1 LSFDTFHISLQRA
14 PRIYKLLLLTDKDWR
29 LINSFEELSSSFFKS
44 AMKLASNFEI
54 WINLVKTDEMID
66 YKEGSIMRE
75 QGKNEIKLAKLN
87 IIKSY
92 FDGIGDSLNEF
103 IEDDDE

>member
-1 LSFDTFHISLQRA
+1 
-14 PRIYKLLLLTDKDWR
+14 
-29 LINSFEELSSSFFKS
+29 
-44 AMKLASNFEI
+44 M
-54 WINLVKTDEMID
+54 
-66 YKEGSIMRE
+66 
-75 QGKNEIKLAKLN
+75 KLAKLN